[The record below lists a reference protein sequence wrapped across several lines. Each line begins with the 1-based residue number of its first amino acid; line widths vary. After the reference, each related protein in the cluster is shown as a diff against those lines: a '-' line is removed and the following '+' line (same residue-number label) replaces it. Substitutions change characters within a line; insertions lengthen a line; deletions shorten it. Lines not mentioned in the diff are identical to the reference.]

1 MNKTDREPLLN
12 ELPSPASLRNVRR
25 DIRERYQAARA
36 AAIAQFRAENR
47 VEALL
52 KNLAHVTDATLVDA
66 VTLNGLPA
74 RSALLAVGGYGRG
87 EQFPYSDVD
96 LLVLL
101 PGEINQREQQQIA
114 DFISLC
120 WDTGLD
126 IGHSVRTVAQCLE
139 EAQRDITVQTSLLE
153 ARFLVGN
160 RALARRFKQQFQAQL
175 NPLEF
180 FRAKLLEMRQRHAK
194 YEDTPFSLEPNCKES
209 PGGLRDLQVIRWVA
223 RAAQLG
229 NSWRA
234 LLQQDLVTRAELRAL
249 QRNERL
255 LRQTRARLH
264 LVAGRRED
272 RLVFDIQTALAT
284 DFGLAATPLRRAS
297 EVLMQSYYWSAKAVQ
312 QLNTIVLQNIE
323 ARLLGQ
329 QPGAAPSAAQTLNA
343 RFSHINGQLH
353 INEEAVFEREPGAM
367 LEAFLLMQQHPEL
380 SGMSARTLRGLW
392 HGRRHINASFRRNP
406 AHRAAFLSIFQQPRG
421 VLSELRRMNQTSIL
435 GRYLPAFRRI
445 VGQMQHDL
453 FHAYTVDQHILMVL
467 RNLRRFTMPEHAH
480 EYPLCSQL
488 MADFD
493 QPWLLYIAALFHDIA
508 KGRGGDHSQLGKQD
522 ALRFCREHGLSRDNT
537 ALVVFLV
544 EHHLTLSQVAQKQDL
559 GDPEVIQSFAARVQT
574 ERRLVALYLLTV
586 ADIRGTSPKVWNS
599 WKAKLLQDL
608 FHATRR
614 ALSGNHTT
622 VHAEYEARQRE
633 AQALL
638 AQHGVRPELYQAL
651 WQRFDVA
658 FFLRQD
664 ASTLAWLTR
673 HIAQTESHAAV
684 LVKVRLAQINEGL
697 QVMVYVCDQP
707 DLFARLCGY
716 FSGRR
721 FSIVD
726 AKVHTTRDGY
736 ALDTFVVV
744 DADAHQAPPEHYRH
758 VASLL
763 EYELHKFVSEKRPV
777 PATGPMRIARQ
788 AKHFPVAPVVDL
800 RPDDR
805 GQFYLL
811 FISAADR
818 SGLLYDVAQLL
829 AKYGINLHT
838 AKIATLGARVEDVLL
853 IDGAALSNPKTQIQL
868 ETELLKVLAGTE

>member
-1 MNKTDREPLLN
+1 MSELFNLN
-12 ELPSPASLRNVRR
+12 DLPSPASLRNLRR
-25 DIRERYQAARA
+25 DLRERHQAARA
-36 AAIAQFRAENR
+36 EAIAHFRADLR
-47 VEALL
+47 VENLL
-52 KNLAHVTDATLVDA
+52 KNLSRITDATLRDA
-66 VTLNGLPA
+66 VTLTGLPA

-101 PGEINQREQQQIA
+101 PGELNEREQQKIA

-160 RALARRFKQQFQAQL
+160 RALARRFHQQFQTQL

-223 RAAQLG
+223 GAAQLG
-229 NSWRA
+229 TSWLA
-234 LLQQDLVTRAELRAL
+234 LMKQGLLTRAELRAL

-272 RLVFDIQTALAT
+272 RLVFDIQTALAA
-284 DFGLAATPLRRAS
+284 DFGLSATASRRAS

-329 QPGAAPSAAQTLNA
+329 KQSPAQTLNA
-343 RFSHINGQLH
+343 RFSQVNGQLH
-353 INEEAVFEREPGAM
+353 VNDADLFEREPGAM

-380 SGMSARTLRGLW
+380 SGMSVTTLRGLW
-392 HGRRHINASFRRNP
+392 HGRRHINAAFRRNP

-421 VLSELRRMNQTSIL
+421 VLSEVRRMNQTSIL

-488 MADFD
+488 IADFD

-508 KGRGGDHSQLGKQD
+508 KGRGGDHSQLGKED
-522 ALRFCREHGLSRDNT
+522 ALRFCRDHALSKDDT

-544 EHHLTLSQVAQKQDL
+544 EHHLTMSQVAQKQDL
-559 GDPEVIQSFAARVQT
+559 SDPEVIQRFATLMHT

-599 WKAKLLQDL
+599 WKAKLLEDL

-614 ALSGNHTT
+614 VLSGSHTT

-638 AQHGVRPELYQAL
+638 AQHGIKPELYEAL

-673 HIAQTESHAAV
+673 HIAQAENHMPV

-697 QVMVYVCDQP
+697 QVMVYVRDQP

-744 DADAHQAPPEHYRH
+744 DADAYQAPPEHYRH

-763 EYELHKFVSEKRPV
+763 EYELHKFISEKREV
-777 PATGPMRIARQ
+777 PAAAPMRLARQ

-811 FISAADR
+811 SISAADR
-818 SGLLYDVAQLL
+818 SGLLYAVAQLL

-853 IDGAALSNPKTQIQL
+853 IDGAALTNPKTQIQL
-868 ETELLKVLAGTE
+868 ETDLLKVLA